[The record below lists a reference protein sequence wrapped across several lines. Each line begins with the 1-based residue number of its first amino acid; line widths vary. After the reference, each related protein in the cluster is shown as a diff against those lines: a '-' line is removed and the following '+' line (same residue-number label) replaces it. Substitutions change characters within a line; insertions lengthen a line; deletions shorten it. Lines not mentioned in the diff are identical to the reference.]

1 MNTKEKIL
9 NLLEEKIDE
18 IFLEMQDELNIEDGN
33 IFPLDKYELDI
44 CISTLA
50 DKIKTVLDSQ
60 M

>member
-9 NLLEEKIDE
+9 NLLEEKVDE
-18 IFLEMQDELNIEDGN
+18 IFLQMQDELNIEDGN

-44 CISTLA
+44 CINTLA
-50 DKIKTVLDSQ
+50 DKIETVLNTQ

>member
-9 NLLEEKIDE
+9 NLLEEKVDE
-18 IFLEMQDELNIEDGN
+18 IFLQMQNDLNIEDGN

-50 DKIKTVLDSQ
+50 DKIETVLNTQ